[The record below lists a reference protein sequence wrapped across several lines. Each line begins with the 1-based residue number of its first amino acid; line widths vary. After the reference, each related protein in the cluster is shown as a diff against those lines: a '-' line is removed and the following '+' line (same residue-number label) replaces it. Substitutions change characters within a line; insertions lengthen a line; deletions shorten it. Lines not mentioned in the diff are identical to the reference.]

1 MLDLLELLSVPSI
14 ERAMLA
20 GAMIGLICSVM
31 GVFVVLRGLAF
42 ISAGISHSAFAGV
55 ALGLLFG
62 VSPFISALIFCG
74 IVAVLIGKVS
84 DMGRIKEDTSI
95 GVFLAASMALGVVVM
110 SFVSDARV
118 DVVGYLFGSI
128 LTLSK
133 TDLVMSLGLGS
144 LVLVILFLCM
154 KEMMLSAFD
163 PDQAIIAK
171 IPAQKLTYLLLIL
184 LSAVTVVSIKVV
196 GIILGTALITAPA
209 ATALQFSRDFDR
221 AVLLAGI
228 IGIVVTELGIVLSVI
243 LDAAP
248 GATITLVATVVFF
261 LSLVV
266 NRVRSRGLVVR

>member
-1 MLDLLELLSVPSI
+1 MLELLSVPSV

-55 ALGLLFG
+55 AFGLLFG
-62 VSPFISALIFCG
+62 VSPFGSALIFCAL
-74 IVAVLIGKVS
+74 VSVLIGKVS

-110 SFVSDARV
+110 SFVADARV

-133 TDLVMSLGLGS
+133 DDLVMSLGFGAI
-144 LVLVILFLCM
+144 VLIIVFLFM
-154 KEMMLSAFD
+154 KELMLSAFD

-184 LSAVTVVSIKVV
+184 LSVVTVISIKVV

-228 IGIVVTELGIVLSVI
+228 IGIFVTEVGILLSLF

-261 LSLVV
+261 LSLIISKTR
-266 NRVRSRGLVVR
+266 NQRLVTR